1 MIRIIFIDEEKETHE
16 LFNEYVHYC
25 TMSSEIELI
34 TTFPESKLEHMLEK
48 IFKFDVDVVISDFKL
63 NDMKEDIDY
72 AVEYDGVELIES
84 ILNIK
89 KGFPCFVMTSYDTD
103 AIHASEDVNKVYD
116 KEVLNGSITTQ
127 GDDPFLLRLK
137 SQCDKYR
144 KKIADAQEELQF
156 LIEDSNKRK
165 LTLKEEERLI
175 ELDDFLESS
184 IDARNPVPDEL
195 KKISNQDNLVKLLS
209 RVDDFI
215 KEVEKND

>member
-1 MIRIIFIDEEKETHE
+1 
-16 LFNEYVHYC
+16 
-25 TMSSEIELI
+25 
-34 TTFPESKLEHMLEK
+34 MLEK

-72 AVEYDGVELIES
+72 AVEYDGVELIYS

-89 KGFPCFVMTSYDTD
+89 KRISLFRYDFYDTD

-116 KEVLNGSITTQ
+116 KEVLNGSNHQ

-165 LTLKEEERLI
+165 LTLKEEEQLK

-184 IDARNPVPDEL
+184 IRC
-195 KKISNQDNLVKLLS
+195 
-209 RVDDFI
+209 
-215 KEVEKND
+215 